1 MVRPGVHCRF
11 TGPFLLAMILPVLDQ
26 GAGLLP
32 PGDEGWRWLGLAI
45 GGGAAALWWIS
56 ERALGR
62 YR

>member
-11 TGPFLLAMILPVLDQ
+11 TGPFLLAMILPVLGQ
-26 GAGLLP
+26 GTGLLP
-32 PGDEGWRWLGLAI
+32 MGDEGWRWLDLAI
-45 GGGAAALWWIS
+45 GGTAAMWWIS